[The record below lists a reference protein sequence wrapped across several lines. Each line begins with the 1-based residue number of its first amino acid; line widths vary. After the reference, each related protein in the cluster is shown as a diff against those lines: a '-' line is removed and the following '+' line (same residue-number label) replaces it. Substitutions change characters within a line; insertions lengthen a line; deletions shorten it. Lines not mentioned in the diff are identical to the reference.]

1 MRGKLRIVLA
11 VCFVAYQGMP
21 ALAQP
26 PEPIA
31 YTISFPEPQSHYIE
45 VEAVIP
51 TAGRPTVELMMAVW
65 APGSYLVREFAG
77 NLEKISARTPKG
89 TPLSIA
95 SSRKNRWQID
105 AGGSPTIVLTYRVY
119 SREMSVRTNWVDD
132 RFALVN
138 GAPTFLTIADDT
150 AESRPHDVLVQLPP
164 DWAQSVT
171 SLRAAPDGRPNSYRA
186 DDFDELVDSP
196 IVAGNPAVY
205 EFEVAGVPHSLV
217 NIGEGRLWEG
227 QAAADDVQR
236 IVREQ
241 HELWGF
247 FPYERYLFLN
257 LIIEAGGG
265 IEHKASTV
273 LMTSRWQMRD
283 HTKYLDWL
291 TLVSHE
297 LFHAW
302 NVKRL
307 RPVELGPF
315 DYESE
320 VHTRSLWV
328 AEGLTVYYG
337 ALLVHRAGLSTR
349 DEYLSSLSS
358 QIRDLQ
364 TTPGRLVQSVEQASY
379 DAWTKHYRRNENSSN
394 TTVSYY
400 TKGAVIGFLLD
411 ARIRRTTGGAR
422 TLDDVLRL
430 AYERY
435 SGQRG
440 FTPADFRK
448 TVEDGAATEVD
459 FDPWLVEVLETST
472 ELDYTEALD
481 WFGLALVQP
490 ESAAPDESS
499 DNDAAPVPGWLG
511 LEASARGD
519 NIVVT
524 SVARD
529 TPGYAAGFNVN
540 DEILAIDA
548 YRVRAGDWKSRL
560 GLYRPG
566 QEASVLVSRRGELR
580 RLPVTFGTPPEH
592 SWHLDPRTVQTP
604 AQTYRVDAWLGAVQ

>member
-1 MRGKLRIVLA
+1 
-11 VCFVAYQGMP
+11 
-21 ALAQP
+21 
-26 PEPIA
+26 
-31 YTISFPEPQSHYIE
+31 
-45 VEAVIP
+45 
-51 TAGRPTVELMMAVW
+51 
-65 APGSYLVREFAG
+65 
-77 NLEKISARTPKG
+77 
-89 TPLSIA
+89 
-95 SSRKNRWQID
+95 
-105 AGGSPTIVLTYRVY
+105 
-119 SREMSVRTNWVDD
+119 MSVRTNWVDD

-171 SLRAAPDGRPNSYRA
+171 SLRAAPDGRLNSYRA

-217 NIGEGRLWEG
+217 NIEEGGLWEG

-459 FDPWLVEVLETST
+459 FDRWLVEVLETST

-511 LEASARGD
+511 LGASARGD

-592 SWHLDPRTVQTP
+592 SWHLEPRTVQTP